1 MSEVKPKRKER
12 DGAISIGRD
21 EGNRDTIIV
30 WVTDEGTNQGMQMS
44 EWQARRLLGLL
55 SVMLELKLSSK
66 AARQIET

>member
-12 DGAISIGRD
+12 DGAISVRRD
-21 EGNRDTIIV
+21 EDNRDTIIV
-30 WVTDEGTNQGMQMS
+30 WVTDGGTNQGMQMS

-66 AARQIET
+66 AARQIEM